1 MTKGTALTGVGL
13 AVVCAFGISACS
25 STPAKLSATT
35 TAVHPTP
42 TTAVHPTPTTAVP
55 PTPATAVPPTP
66 TAAVPPTTTTAVL
79 PTTSLTTIAV
89 TGTGPA
95 SSITIDLGGQETQH
109 TDVPLPWSMKVPAD
123 YSGSISVHAQD
134 GSGAGAATITCTISD
149 NSGTVQTAKSTGP
162 HAVTTC
168 EGAG

>member
-1 MTKGTALTGVGL
+1 MSKGTALTGVGL

-25 STPAKLSATT
+25 SAPAKLAATTTTVLPTTT
-35 TAVHPTP
+35 TAVRP
-42 TTAVHPTPTTAVP
+42 TTTTAVP
-55 PTPATAVPPTP
+55 PTP
-66 TAAVPPTTTTAVL
+66 TTAVL
-79 PTTSLTTIAV
+79 PTTTTAVPSTISLTTIAV

-95 SSITIDLGGQETQH
+95 SSITIDLGGRETQH

-134 GSGAGAATITCTISD
+134 GSGAAAATISCTISD
-149 NSGTVQTAKSTGP
+149 NSGTAQTAKSTGP

-168 EGAG
+168 EGAR